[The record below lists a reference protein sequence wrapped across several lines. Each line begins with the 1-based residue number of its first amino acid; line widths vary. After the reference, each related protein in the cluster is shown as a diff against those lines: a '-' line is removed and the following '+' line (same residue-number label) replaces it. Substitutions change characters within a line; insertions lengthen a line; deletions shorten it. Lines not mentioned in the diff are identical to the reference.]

1 MGLLVSSGTA
11 GRTRVAQLTV
21 ARLIDVA
28 SVGHSWAGT
37 RVLVRADLNAPLADG
52 TVTDEARIAA
62 SVPTIRHLLDAGAA
76 VAVCSHLGRPK
87 GMVVAELSLSPC
99 AERLSDLLGQPAEL
113 LPDCVGDAVNDR
125 VAALE
130 PGQVVVLENLRFHV
144 GEEANDAG
152 FAAQLASGFTHYV
165 NDAFGAAHRA
175 HASTEGV
182 ARLLPA
188 CAGLLMAR
196 EVEVLTGLLDRPVSP
211 FVAVL
216 GGAKVSDKLPLIEHL
231 LERCDRILIGGAM
244 CFTFL
249 AALGDPVGKS
259 LHEGPDAQRLARGLL
274 ERSGRVNCTLQLPVD
289 ILIADTFDESADIEV
304 VPSDAIPEWGI
315 GVDIGPRTAAAYD
328 EVIAA
333 AKTVFWNGPMGAFEI
348 PPFADGTRAI
358 ANAMATTAAVTV
370 AGGGDSGAALAQWG
384 LEDQLTHCSTGGG
397 AALELL
403 EGRALP
409 GVAALPV
416 A

>member
-1 MGLLVSSGTA
+1 MPRLVDVATA
-11 GRTRVAQLTV
+11 GHPW
-21 ARLIDVA
+21 
-28 SVGHSWAGT
+28 SGT
-37 RVLVRADLNAPLADG
+37 RVLVRSDLNVPLADG
-52 TVTDEARIAA
+52 RVTDDARIAA

-87 GMVVAELSLSPC
+87 GAVKPELSLAPC
-99 AERLSDLLGQPAEL
+99 AARLGELLGRDVEL
-113 LPDCVGDAVNDR
+113 LPDCVGPAVRAR
-125 VAALE
+125 VESLR
-130 PGQVVVLENLRFHV
+130 PGEVVMLENLRFHPQ
-144 GEEANDAG
+144 EEANDPA
-152 FAAQLASGFTHYV
+152 FAEKLAAGFTHYV
-165 NDAFGAAHRA
+165 DDAFGAAHRA

-182 ARLLPA
+182 ARRLPA

-196 EVEVLTGLLDRPVSP
+196 EVEVLTGLLERPGAP

-231 LERCDRILIGGAM
+231 LARCDRILIGGAM

-259 LHEGPDAQRLARGLL
+259 LHEGPDAQKLAHGLL
-274 ERSGRVNCTLQLPVD
+274 ERAGRVNCTLQLPVD
-289 ILIADTFDESADIEV
+289 ILIADRFDADAEIEV
-304 VPSDAIPEWGI
+304 VPSDAIPEWGM

-328 EVIAA
+328 EVIAGA
-333 AKTVFWNGPMGAFEI
+333 RTVFWNGPMGAFEI
-348 PPFADGTRAI
+348 PPFAAGTQAV
-358 ANAMATTAAVTV
+358 AEAMATTDAVTV
-370 AGGGDSGAALAQWG
+370 AGGGDSGAALAQLG
-384 LEDQLTHCSTGGG
+384 LEDRLTHVSTGGG

-403 EGRALP
+403 EGRVLP

>member
-1 MGLLVSSGTA
+1 MPRLV
-11 GRTRVAQLTV
+11 
-21 ARLIDVA
+21 DVA
-28 SVGHSWAGT
+28 GVGHTWTGT
-37 RVLVRADLNAPLADG
+37 RVLVRSDLNVPLAAGRVAD
-52 TVTDEARIAA
+52 DARITA
-62 SVPTIRHLLDAGAA
+62 SVPTIRHLMDAGAG

-87 GMVVAELSLSPC
+87 GTVNPDLSLAPC
-99 AERLSDLLGQPAEL
+99 AARLGELLGQKVEL
-113 LPDCVGDAVNDR
+113 LPDCVGDAVTAR
-125 VAALE
+125 VASLK
-130 PGQVVVLENLRFHV
+130 PGEVVLLENLRFHSE
-144 GEEANDAG
+144 EEANDPR
-152 FAAQLASGFTHYV
+152 FADRLAEGFTHYV

-182 ARLLPA
+182 ARRLPA

-196 EVEVLTGLLDRPVSP
+196 EVDVLTGLLERPAHP

-259 LHEGPDAQRLARGLL
+259 LHEDEDAQRLAHGLL
-274 ERSGRVNCTLQLPVD
+274 ERSSRVNCTLQLPVD
-289 ILIADTFDESADIEV
+289 ILIADRFEADAEIEV
-304 VPSDAIPEWGI
+304 VPSDAIPDWGM
-315 GVDIGPRTAAAYD
+315 GVDIGPRTAAAYG
-328 EVIAA
+328 EVIAQA
-333 AKTVFWNGPMGAFEI
+333 GTVFWNGPMGAFEI

-358 ANAMATTAAVTV
+358 ARAMASTDAVTV
-370 AGGGDSGAALAQWG
+370 AGGGDSGAALAQMG
-384 LEDQLTHCSTGGG
+384 LDDELTHVSTGGG

-403 EGRALP
+403 EGRTLP
-409 GVAALPV
+409 GVAALPT